1 MTRGSQLSGIRTLVL
16 SAVVLAAVCAYAGP
30 KETLAFADSCYKVR
44 AVGAKG
50 DKADRAL
57 ADKMT
62 SAYVSLIRDKTY
74 GERAAVGAMQSV
86 YFRIRF
92 ASQGDKDKFSL
103 IKKAKL
109 LGDTLHS
116 LYPKNYEITGIYAA
130 IYSMWGVNE
139 GALKSV
145 KNGVAARV
153 RDLADSSG
161 NYQVLGRT
169 HQLLPHIPIILS
181 WPDKKLARKYLQLAL
196 DQHPEDLYNYFFL
209 AELYTDSKEYDKAES
224 MIAQGLERGV
234 RPDFVL
240 EDNRARWHMKEVQAT
255 IDKKRGKKK
264 DKEKS

>member
-1 MTRGSQLSGIRTLVL
+1 MSAAHVAFKVRTLVL
-16 SAVVLAAVCAYAGP
+16 SAVFLTAVCAYAGP

-62 SAYVSLIRDKTY
+62 SAYVSLIRDKKY

-103 IKKAKL
+103 VKKAKL
-109 LGDTLHS
+109 LGDTLHA

-181 WPDKKLARKYLQLAL
+181 WPDKKLARKYLELAL
-196 DQHPEDLYNYFFL
+196 DQHPEDLYNYYFL
-209 AELYTDSKEYDKAES
+209 AELYTDSKEYDKAEG
-224 MIAQGLERGV
+224 MIALGMERGI
-234 RPDFVL
+234 RSDFVL
-240 EDNRARWHMKEVQAT
+240 EDKRARWHMKEVQDT

-264 DKEKS
+264 AKAKG